1 MNRREFLKIAGVA
14 AATLAVREG
23 ASALVKESMKKGKK
37 AVAINGSPN
46 KEGNTYY
53 ALSLIADEFEKQNI
67 SFSILHI
74 GAEKIKG
81 CIACGSCK
89 NTGECPFT
97 TDAERNVIEQMKSAD
112 GIILASPVY
121 FGGIAGTMKQF
132 LDKAFYASG
141 DAFAHKIGASVVTE
155 AHAGGSVTTESLN
168 QYLLIR
174 QINVIASTYWN
185 VVKGRT
191 KEDIRADE
199 EGERTMR
206 NLAKNMIK
214 KLKIELTNK

>member
-1 MNRREFLKIAGVA
+1 MNRREFLKIAGTA

-23 ASALVKESMKKGKK
+23 AGALIKEGMKKGKK

-46 KEGNTYY
+46 KEGNTHY
-53 ALSLIADEFEKQNI
+53 ALSLIADEFEKQDVP
-67 SFSILHI
+67 FSILHI
-74 GAEKIKG
+74 GAERIKG
-81 CIACGSCK
+81 CVACGVCK
-89 NTGECPFT
+89 NTGNCAFA
-97 TDAERNVIEQMKSAD
+97 TDAERSVIEQMKNAD

-132 LDKAFYASG
+132 LDKAFYSAG
-141 DAFAHKIGASVVTE
+141 DTFAHKIGASVVTE

-185 VVKGRT
+185 VVKGHT
-191 KEDIRADE
+191 KEAIRADE

-206 NLAKNMIK
+206 NLAKNMIQE
-214 KLKIELTNK
+214 LKR

>member
-1 MNRREFLKIAGVA
+1 MNRREFLKITGA
-14 AATLAVREG
+14 AAVG
-23 ASALVKESMKKGKK
+23 AAIYGSVGTLVKKSMKKGKK
-37 AVAINGSPN
+37 TVAINGSPN
-46 KEGNTYY
+46 KDGNTYY
-53 ALSLIADEFEKQNI
+53 ALSLIADEFDKQSI
-67 SFSILHI
+67 PFSILHI

-81 CIACGSCK
+81 CIACGTCK
-89 NTGECPFT
+89 NTGKCAFA
-97 TDAERNVIEQMKSAD
+97 TDRELDVIEQMKNAD

-132 LDKAFYASG
+132 LDKAFYSSG
-141 DAFAHKIGASVVTE
+141 DTFAHKIGASVVTE

-191 KEDIRADE
+191 KEAIRADE

-206 NLAKNMIK
+206 NLAKNMIEELK
-214 KLKIELTNK
+214 K